1 MIAVDTIGFLNRVTG
16 HQLLLWKVVATTTVF
31 ALAGLQVLLAARFY
45 GRTSFPGIN
54 GGTAATLHRWSGR
67 VALVLAVAV
76 AYSCVAGPAGPT
88 SPTRVL
94 LHSIFGI
101 AAFVVLTVKF
111 LILRVVK
118 GGDKALPIAGVSLFL
133 VFAAIWATSV
143 ADYVTA
149 R

>member
-1 MIAVDTIGFLNRVTG
+1 
-16 HQLLLWKVVATTTVF
+16 
-31 ALAGLQVLLAARFY
+31 
-45 GRTSFPGIN
+45 
-54 GGTAATLHRWSGR
+54 
-67 VALVLAVAV
+67 
-76 AYSCVAGPAGPT
+76 
-88 SPTRVL
+88 
-94 LHSIFGI
+94 
-101 AAFVVLTVKF
+101 VKF